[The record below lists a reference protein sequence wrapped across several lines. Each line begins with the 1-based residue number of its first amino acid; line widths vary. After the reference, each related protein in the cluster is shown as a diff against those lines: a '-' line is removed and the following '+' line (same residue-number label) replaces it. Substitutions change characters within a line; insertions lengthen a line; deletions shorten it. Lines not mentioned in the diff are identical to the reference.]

1 MKLIL
6 DFDTGIDDAMAIAL
20 ALGEEDAEVI
30 GITSV
35 FGNAEVDKCVHNAS
49 AVLKLLDREDIP
61 VFRGASHKL
70 GASEDY
76 IQETASGIFHGLN
89 GLGNI
94 ELPAGNNI
102 SDQDAI
108 DFIIESAN
116 KYGEELILVTTGP
129 LTNVAL
135 AIQKDLPTMQK
146 IKGIVSMGGALTVP
160 GNVSPF
166 AEANFWKDSEAN
178 NIVFDSGLPIKII
191 GLDVTLRT
199 LITDTDIAPWLEMSE
214 AAEVFHEIVTYYF
227 KAYANSYEDLTGCAL
242 HDPLAVS
249 VALKGDW
256 VTGETFRIKSL
267 YGEQEGRLVQDQ
279 AALNRNEEPNVFVA
293 LGVDAEGYNKHF
305 LDTIVKAF

>member
-1 MKLIL
+1 
-6 DFDTGIDDAMAIAL
+6 
-20 ALGEEDAEVI
+20 
-30 GITSV
+30 
-35 FGNAEVDKCVHNAS
+35 
-49 AVLKLLDREDIP
+49 
-61 VFRGASHKL
+61 
-70 GASEDY
+70 
-76 IQETASGIFHGLN
+76 
-89 GLGNI
+89 
-94 ELPAGNNI
+94 
-102 SDQDAI
+102 
-108 DFIIESAN
+108 
-116 KYGEELILVTTGP
+116 
-129 LTNVAL
+129 
-135 AIQKDLPTMQK
+135 
-146 IKGIVSMGGALTVP
+146 LTVP

-178 NIVFDSGLPIKII
+178 NIVFDSGLPIKVI

-249 VALKGDW
+249 VALNSDW